1 MLLLL
6 GRAEVRRRPDVRVLV
21 QRLDSERRPDLELAA
36 VVRLVLARLAF
47 QGVPSGNEETGRT
60 KCHYIFFSEYLLC
73 FWTLIDVEIPE
84 GNADQAQ
91 KLVDSQKVSV

>member
-21 QRLDSERRPDLELAA
+21 QRLDGERRPDLELAA

-47 QGVPSGNEETGRT
+47 QGVPSGNEWKTGRAKWNKKNFLNT
-60 KCHYIFFSEYLLC
+60 YFVFGRS
-73 FWTLIDVEIPE
+73 
-84 GNADQAQ
+84 
-91 KLVDSQKVSV
+91 